1 MTDDVVNEIGQV
13 SNSQVVVV
21 ERLALD
27 HDVLG
32 SIRGI
37 NFMLPPNFF
46 LESRPL
52 IKFLVIAH
60 SEKNN
65 GSNEAP
71 SACRWQH

>member
-32 SIRGI
+32 SIHGR

-46 LESRPL
+46 FLENLQL

-65 GSNEAP
+65 GGYRRFKRFAI
-71 SACRWQH
+71 

>member
-1 MTDDVVNEIGQV
+1 MTDDIVNEIGQV

-21 ERLALD
+21 KRLALD

-32 SIRGI
+32 SIHGR

-52 IKFLVIAH
+52 IKILVIAH

-65 GSNEAP
+65 GGNRRFQKCVAI
-71 SACRWQH
+71 